1 VKSSKWS
8 KGFLLLVMA
17 WVALAFADVPPE
29 SDSGFRVLSWNV
41 SEDAFVKHRKEF
53 AGVLQ
58 RADPD
63 ILLLDEVAPTAD
75 VGELQGVLD
84 VLPLVAGEDWHIDIG
99 ISGGRQ
105 RGAII
110 SRAPLEQL
118 QEFSSIVPYP
128 ETDKRHIL
136 QSMTDAERNYGAYSL
151 EYGIPVNG
159 ALISQ
164 DGRRLLVLIM
174 DLQCCGDTPDSWQEY
189 RRRVEAREIR
199 ELVRRILDRVAVD
212 GIVVA
217 GDFNAVNT
225 PIPIVRLMGPY
236 PAPHS
241 SLLPAEIYH
250 RDGASSW
257 TWDGRGTPF
266 ASSALDYQLYNP
278 DELRVESGLV
288 LDTEGLSAAELQT
301 YGLEP
306 ATSRRLSEHRP
317 LIVEY
322 AWQSARPDLAKE
334 TKK

>member
-1 VKSSKWS
+1 
-8 KGFLLLVMA
+8 MA

-41 SEDAFVKHRKEF
+41 SDDAFKKRQKEF
-53 AGVLQ
+53 AGMLRQ
-58 RADPD
+58 ADPD
-63 ILLLDEVAPTAD
+63 ILLFDEVTPD
-75 VGELQGVLD
+75 VEVGELRSVLD

-105 RGAII
+105 RGAIM

-288 LDTEGLSAAELQT
+288 LDTEGLSAAELET

-322 AWQSARPDLAKE
+322 AWQSARPELAKE
-334 TKK
+334 TKQ